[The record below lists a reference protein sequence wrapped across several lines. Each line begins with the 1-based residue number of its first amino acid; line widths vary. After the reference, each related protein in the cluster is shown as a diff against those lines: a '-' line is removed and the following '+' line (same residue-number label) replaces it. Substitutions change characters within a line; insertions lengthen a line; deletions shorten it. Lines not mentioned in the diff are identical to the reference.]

1 MNRRDGDVG
10 GTCWSCGSAVP
21 GDGLFC
27 AACGVVQA
35 PGEADHFARLGLP
48 TGFAVDAVALE
59 RAYVERQR
67 RLHPDRF
74 VTRAARERRLS
85 AEQSAAVNEA
95 YATLKQPLERARYLL
110 RLAGR
115 AVAGEDGATIDD
127 PAVLVEA
134 METREALAEADSTAA
149 VGAVAA
155 RTAAAVAGCRDDL
168 ALAFAASDLDAAA
181 RLTTRLGYLTK
192 LADEVRRRRVGLI
205 GVAS

>member
-1 MNRRDGDVG
+1 MNRGAGDVV
-10 GTCWSCGSAVP
+10 GTCWSCGSAVT
-21 GDGLFC
+21 GEGLFC
-27 AACGVVQA
+27 AACGVLQA
-35 PGEADHFARLGLP
+35 PGGADHFQRLGLP
-48 TGFAVDAVALE
+48 TGFAVDAAALE
-59 RAYVERQR
+59 RAYIDRQG

-74 VTRAARERRLS
+74 VTRTARERRLS
-85 AEQSAAVNEA
+85 AEQSAAINEA

-134 METREALAEADSTAA
+134 METREALAEADGTAA

-168 ALAFAASDLDAAA
+168 ARAFATGELDTAA

-192 LADEVRRRRVGLI
+192 LADEVRRRRVSLI